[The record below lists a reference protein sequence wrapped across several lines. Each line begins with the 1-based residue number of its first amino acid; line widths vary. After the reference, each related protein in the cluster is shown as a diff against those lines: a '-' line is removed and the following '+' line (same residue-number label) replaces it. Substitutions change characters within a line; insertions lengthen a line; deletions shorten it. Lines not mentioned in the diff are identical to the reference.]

1 MKVAVLLLAL
11 VALALSQDASDF
23 VRSVDR
29 PSDSVLSA
37 DRPSDSVFS
46 VDRPSDSVFSADRP
60 TRSNEF
66 DISRDSQDPH
76 HIHQHDHDNSHVRH
90 QGHHHSFRSGSSRS
104 SSSSWE
110 TLIEIP
116 TPFVVL
122 CILPVLAVVCCLCC
136 CRRRRRAAVLPTKIT
151 KEIELQMPAA
161 QMPYIPVP
169 PAPVAQYPG
178 AQPTQVVMV
187 PAASLYPQ
195 IPQDVKHV

>member
-1 MKVAVLLLAL
+1 MG
-11 VALALSQDASDF
+11 ALSQDASDF
-23 VRSVDR
+23 VRSADR

-37 DRPSDSVFS
+37 
-46 VDRPSDSVFSADRP
+46 DRPSDSVFSADRP

-90 QGHHHSFRSGSSRS
+90 QGHHHSFR
-104 SSSSWE
+104 
-110 TLIEIP
+110 
-116 TPFVVL
+116 
-122 CILPVLAVVCCLCC
+122 
-136 CRRRRRAAVLPTKIT
+136 RRRRAAVLPTKIT

-169 PAPVAQYPG
+169 PAPVAQFPG

-195 IPQDVKHV
+195 IPQDVK